1 MRKYLL
7 AAAAVAMMAPAA
19 HAITVDQTDT
29 LNVGSALTPLDAT
42 LNFDGYT
49 GTGAVSQVDVT
60 YFGEIDSDIS
70 LFNRSEV
77 SQDLSAETETTFG
90 YTSSVGNST
99 FQVSGG
105 TGAQTIPSG
114 GAPTFNVTGTNS
126 SFESFTGAGVN
137 PYLDPFSIDLDTV
150 TSVGFTGGGGNVLVG
165 QSTQGFGEVTVEY
178 LIEDSK
184 EISPVPL
191 PAAAWMLLIG
201 LGSLWAFRRRT
212 HA

>member
-1 MRKYLL
+1 MKKYLL

-29 LNVGSALTPLDAT
+29 LDVGFALTPLDAT
-42 LNFDGYT
+42 LNFGGYT
-49 GTGAVSQVDVT
+49 GTGTVSQVNVT

-70 LFNRSEV
+70 LFNTSKV
-77 SQDLSAETETTFG
+77 SRDFSAETVTTFG
-90 YTSSVGNST
+90 YTSSVGNTS

-105 TGAQTIPSG
+105 TGAQTIPG
-114 GAPTFNVTGTNS
+114 GGSLTFNVTGTNS
-126 SFESFTGAGVN
+126 SFQSFTGAGVS
-137 PYLDPFSIDLDTV
+137 PYLTPFSIDLDTV
-150 TSVGFTGGGGNVLVG
+150 TLVGITGGGGNVLGG
-165 QSTQGFGEVTVEY
+165 QSTQGFGQVTVEY
-178 LIEDSK
+178 LIEDIE

>member
-19 HAITVDQTDT
+19 HAITVGQTDT
-29 LNVGSALTPLDAT
+29 LNVGFAPTPLDAT
-42 LNFDGYT
+42 LNFNGYT

-70 LFNRSEV
+70 LFDTSGV
-77 SQDLSAETETTFG
+77 SRDLSALTVTTFG
-90 YTSSVGNST
+90 YTSSAGNST
-99 FQVSGG
+99 FQVLGG
-105 TGAQTIPSG
+105 TGTQTIPG
-114 GAPTFNVTGTNS
+114 GGSLSLNVTGTNS
-126 SFESFTGAGVN
+126 SSESFTGADVD
-137 PYLDPFSIDLDTV
+137 PYLDPFFIDLDTV
-150 TSVGFTGGGGNVLVG
+150 TLLGITGGSDNLLTG
-165 QSTQGFGEVTVEY
+165 QTTQGFGQVTVEY
-178 LIEDSK
+178 LIE

>member
-19 HAITVDQTDT
+19 HAITVGQTDT
-29 LNVGSALTPLDAT
+29 LNVGFAPTPLDAT
-42 LNFDGYT
+42 LNFGGYT
-49 GTGAVSQVDVT
+49 GTGTVSQVDVT
-60 YFGEIDSDIS
+60 YSGEIDSDIS
-70 LFNRSEV
+70 LFDISGV
-77 SQDLSAETETTFG
+77 SRDLSALTVTTFG
-90 YTSSVGNST
+90 YTSSAGNST
-99 FQVSGG
+99 FQVLGG
-105 TGAQTIPSG
+105 TGTQTIPG
-114 GAPTFNVTGTNS
+114 GGSLSLNVTGTNS
-126 SFESFTGAGVN
+126 SSESFTGAGVN

-165 QSTQGFGEVTVEY
+165 QSTQGFGQVTVEY
-178 LIEDSK
+178 LIEDIE

>member
-29 LNVGSALTPLDAT
+29 RVVGFAPTPLDAT
-42 LNFDGYT
+42 LNFNGYT

-70 LFNRSEV
+70 LFDTSGV
-77 SQDLSAETETTFG
+77 SRDLSALTVTTFG
-90 YTSSVGNST
+90 YTSSAGNST
-99 FQVSGG
+99 FQVLGG
-105 TGAQTIPSG
+105 TGTQTIPG
-114 GAPTFNVTGTNS
+114 GGSLSLNVTGTNS
-126 SFESFTGAGVN
+126 SSESFTGADVD
-137 PYLDPFSIDLDTV
+137 PYLDPFFIDLDTV
-150 TSVGFTGGGGNVLVG
+150 TLLGITGGGDNLLTG
-165 QSTQGFGEVTVEY
+165 QTTQGFGQVTVEY
-178 LIEDSK
+178 LIE

>member
-42 LNFDGYT
+42 LDFDGYT

-60 YFGEIDSDIS
+60 YSGEIDSDIS
-70 LFNRSEV
+70 LFDISGV
-77 SQDLSAETETTFG
+77 SRDLSALTVTTFG
-90 YTSSVGNST
+90 YTSSAGNST
-99 FQVSGG
+99 FQVLGG
-105 TGAQTIPSG
+105 TGTQTIPG
-114 GAPTFNVTGTNS
+114 GGSLSLNVTGTNS
-126 SFESFTGAGVN
+126 SSESFTGADVD
-137 PYLDPFSIDLDTV
+137 PYLDPFFIDLDTV
-150 TSVGFTGGGGNVLVG
+150 TLLGITGGGDNLLTG
-165 QSTQGFGEVTVEY
+165 QTTQGFGQVTVEY
-178 LIEDSK
+178 LIE

>member
-29 LNVGSALTPLDAT
+29 LNVGFAPTPLDAT
-42 LNFDGYT
+42 LNFGGYT
-49 GTGAVSQVDVT
+49 GTGTVSQVDVT
-60 YFGEIDSDIS
+60 YSGEIDSDIS
-70 LFNRSEV
+70 LFDISGV
-77 SQDLSAETETTFG
+77 SRDLSALTVTTFG
-90 YTSSVGNST
+90 YTSSAGNST
-99 FQVSGG
+99 FQVLGG
-105 TGAQTIPSG
+105 TGTQTIPG
-114 GAPTFNVTGTNS
+114 GGSLSLNVTGTNS
-126 SFESFTGAGVN
+126 SSESFTGADVD
-137 PYLDPFSIDLDTV
+137 PYLDPFFIDLDTV
-150 TSVGFTGGGGNVLVG
+150 TLLGITGGGDNLLTG
-165 QSTQGFGEVTVEY
+165 QTTQGFGQVTVEY
-178 LIEDSK
+178 LIE

>member
-29 LNVGSALTPLDAT
+29 LNVGFAPTPLDAT
-42 LNFDGYT
+42 LNFGGYT
-49 GTGAVSQVDVT
+49 GTGTVSQVDVT
-60 YFGEIDSDIS
+60 YSGEIDSDIS
-70 LFNRSEV
+70 LFDTSGV
-77 SQDLSAETETTFG
+77 SRDLSALTVTTFG
-90 YTSSVGNST
+90 YTSSAGNST
-99 FQVSGG
+99 FQVLGG
-105 TGAQTIPSG
+105 TGTQTIPG
-114 GAPTFNVTGTNS
+114 GGSLSLNVTGTNS
-126 SFESFTGAGVN
+126 SSESFTGADVD
-137 PYLDPFSIDLDTV
+137 PYLDPFFIDLDTV
-150 TSVGFTGGGGNVLVG
+150 TLLGITGGSDNLLTG
-165 QSTQGFGEVTVEY
+165 QTTQGFGQVTVEY
-178 LIEDSK
+178 LIE

>member
-29 LNVGSALTPLDAT
+29 LNVGSALTPFDAT
-42 LNFDGYT
+42 LDFDGYT

-60 YFGEIDSDIS
+60 YSGEIDSDIS
-70 LFNRSEV
+70 LFDISGV
-77 SQDLSAETETTFG
+77 SRDLSALTVTTFG
-90 YTSSVGNST
+90 YTSSAGNST
-99 FQVSGG
+99 FQVLGG
-105 TGAQTIPSG
+105 TGTQTIPG
-114 GAPTFNVTGTNS
+114 GGSLSLNVTGTNS
-126 SFESFTGAGVN
+126 SSESFTGADVD
-137 PYLDPFSIDLDTV
+137 PYLDPFFIDLDTV
-150 TSVGFTGGGGNVLVG
+150 TLLGITGGGDNLLVG
-165 QSTQGFGEVTVEY
+165 QTTQGFGQVTVEY
-178 LIEDSK
+178 LIE

>member
-29 LNVGSALTPLDAT
+29 LVVGFAPTPLDAT
-42 LNFDGYT
+42 LNFNGYT

-70 LFNRSEV
+70 LFDTSGV
-77 SQDLSAETETTFG
+77 SRDLSALTVTTFG
-90 YTSSVGNST
+90 YTSSAGNST
-99 FQVSGG
+99 FQVLGG
-105 TGAQTIPSG
+105 TGTQTIPG
-114 GAPTFNVTGTNS
+114 GGSLSLNVTGTNS
-126 SFESFTGAGVN
+126 SSESFTGADVD
-137 PYLDPFSIDLDTV
+137 PYLDPFFIDLDTV
-150 TSVGFTGGGGNVLVG
+150 TLLGITGGSDNLLTG
-165 QSTQGFGEVTVEY
+165 QTTQGFGQVTVEY
-178 LIEDSK
+178 LIE

>member
-19 HAITVDQTDT
+19 HAITVGQTDT
-29 LNVGSALTPLDAT
+29 LNVGFAPTPLDAT
-42 LNFDGYT
+42 LNFNGYT

-70 LFNRSEV
+70 LFDTSGV
-77 SQDLSAETETTFG
+77 SRDLSALTVTTFG
-90 YTSSVGNST
+90 YTSSAGNST
-99 FQVSGG
+99 FQVLGG
-105 TGAQTIPSG
+105 TGTQTIPG
-114 GAPTFNVTGTNS
+114 GGSLSLNVTGTNS
-126 SFESFTGAGVN
+126 SSESFTGADVD
-137 PYLDPFSIDLDTV
+137 PYLDPFFIDLDTV
-150 TSVGFTGGGGNVLVG
+150 TLLGITGGGDNLLVG
-165 QSTQGFGEVTVEY
+165 QTTQGFGQVTVEY
-178 LIEDSK
+178 LIE

>member
-29 LNVGSALTPLDAT
+29 LVVGFAPTPLDAT
-42 LNFDGYT
+42 LNFNGYT

-70 LFNRSEV
+70 LFDTSGV
-77 SQDLSAETETTFG
+77 SRDLSALTVTTFG
-90 YTSSVGNST
+90 YTSSAGNST
-99 FQVSGG
+99 FQVLGG
-105 TGAQTIPSG
+105 TGTQTIPG
-114 GAPTFNVTGTNS
+114 GGSLSLNVTGTNS
-126 SFESFTGAGVN
+126 SSESFTGADVD
-137 PYLDPFSIDLDTV
+137 PYLDPFFIDLDTV
-150 TSVGFTGGGGNVLVG
+150 TLLGITGGGDNLLVG
-165 QSTQGFGEVTVEY
+165 QTTQGFGQVTVEY
-178 LIEDSK
+178 LIE

>member
-29 LNVGSALTPLDAT
+29 LNVGFAPTPLDAT
-42 LNFDGYT
+42 LNFGGYT
-49 GTGAVSQVDVT
+49 GTGTVSQVDVT
-60 YFGEIDSDIS
+60 YSGEIDSDIS
-70 LFNRSEV
+70 LFDISGV
-77 SQDLSAETETTFG
+77 SRDLSALTVTTFG
-90 YTSSVGNST
+90 YTSSAGNST
-99 FQVSGG
+99 FQVLGG
-105 TGAQTIPSG
+105 TGTQTIPG
-114 GAPTFNVTGTNS
+114 GGSLSLNVTGTNS
-126 SFESFTGAGVN
+126 SSESFTGADVD
-137 PYLDPFSIDLDTV
+137 PYLDPFFIDLDTV
-150 TSVGFTGGGGNVLVG
+150 TLLGITGGSDNLLTG
-165 QSTQGFGEVTVEY
+165 QTTQGFGQVTVEY
-178 LIEDSK
+178 LIE

>member
-1 MRKYLL
+1 MKKYLL

-29 LNVGSALTPLDAT
+29 LVVGFAPTPLDAT

-60 YFGEIDSDIS
+60 YSGEIDSDIS
-70 LFNRSEV
+70 LFDISGV
-77 SQDLSAETETTFG
+77 SRDLSALTVTTFG
-90 YTSSVGNST
+90 YTSSAGNST
-99 FQVSGG
+99 FQVLGG
-105 TGAQTIPSG
+105 TGTQTIPG
-114 GAPTFNVTGTNS
+114 GGSLSLNVTGTNS
-126 SFESFTGAGVN
+126 SSESFTGAGVD
-137 PYLDPFSIDLDTV
+137 PYLDPFFIDLDTV
-150 TSVGFTGGGGNVLVG
+150 TLLGITGGGDNLLVG
-165 QSTQGFGEVTVEY
+165 QTTQGFGQVTVEY
-178 LIEDSK
+178 LIE

>member
-29 LNVGSALTPLDAT
+29 LNVGFAPTPLDAT
-42 LNFDGYT
+42 LNFGGYT
-49 GTGAVSQVDVT
+49 GTGTVSQVNVT
-60 YFGEIDSDIS
+60 YSGEIDSDIS
-70 LFNRSEV
+70 LFDISGV
-77 SQDLSAETETTFG
+77 SRDLSALTVTTFG
-90 YTSSVGNST
+90 YTSSAGNST
-99 FQVSGG
+99 FQVLGG
-105 TGAQTIPSG
+105 TGTQTIPG
-114 GAPTFNVTGTNS
+114 GGSLSLNVTGTNS
-126 SFESFTGAGVN
+126 SSESFTGADVD
-137 PYLDPFSIDLDTV
+137 PYLDPFFIDLDTV
-150 TSVGFTGGGGNVLVG
+150 TLLGITGGGDNLLTG
-165 QSTQGFGEVTVEY
+165 QTTQGFGQVTVEY
-178 LIEDSK
+178 LIE

>member
-105 TGAQTIPSG
+105 TGTQTISAG

-178 LIEDSK
+178 LIEDIE

>member
-29 LNVGSALTPLDAT
+29 RVVGFAPTPLDAT
-42 LNFDGYT
+42 LDFDGYT

-60 YFGEIDSDIS
+60 YSGEIDSDIS
-70 LFNRSEV
+70 LFDISGV
-77 SQDLSAETETTFG
+77 SRDLSALTVTTFG
-90 YTSSVGNST
+90 YTSSAGNST
-99 FQVSGG
+99 FQVLGG
-105 TGAQTIPSG
+105 TGTQTIPG
-114 GAPTFNVTGTNS
+114 GGSLSLNVTGTNS
-126 SFESFTGAGVN
+126 SSESFTGADVD
-137 PYLDPFSIDLDTV
+137 PYLDPFFIDLDTV
-150 TSVGFTGGGGNVLVG
+150 TLLGITGGGDNLLTG
-165 QSTQGFGEVTVEY
+165 QTTQGFGQVTVEY
-178 LIEDSK
+178 LIE

>member
-19 HAITVDQTDT
+19 HAITVGQTDT
-29 LNVGSALTPLDAT
+29 LNVGFAPTPLDAT
-42 LNFDGYT
+42 LNFGGYT

-60 YFGEIDSDIS
+60 YSGEIDSDIS
-70 LFNRSEV
+70 LFDISGV
-77 SQDLSAETETTFG
+77 SRDLSALTVTTFG
-90 YTSSVGNST
+90 YTSSAGNST
-99 FQVSGG
+99 FQVLGG
-105 TGAQTIPSG
+105 TGTQTIPG
-114 GAPTFNVTGTNS
+114 GGSLSLNVTGTNS
-126 SFESFTGAGVN
+126 SSESFTGADVD
-137 PYLDPFSIDLDTV
+137 PYLDPFFIDLDTV
-150 TSVGFTGGGGNVLVG
+150 TLLGITGGGDNLLVG
-165 QSTQGFGEVTVEY
+165 QTTQGFGQVTVEY
-178 LIEDSK
+178 LIE

>member
-29 LNVGSALTPLDAT
+29 RVVGFAPTPLDAT
-42 LNFDGYT
+42 LNFNGYT

-70 LFNRSEV
+70 LLNLSDV
-77 SQDLSAETETTFG
+77 SQDLSVETVTTFG
-90 YTSSVGNST
+90 YTSSVGNTS

-105 TGAQTIPSG
+105 TGLQTLPG
-114 GAPTFNVTGTNS
+114 GGNLSLNVTGTNS
-126 SFESFTGAGVN
+126 SSESFTGADVD
-137 PYLDPFSIDLDTV
+137 PYLDPFFIDLDTV
-150 TSVGFTGGGGNVLVG
+150 TLLGITGGGDNLLVG
-165 QSTQGFGEVTVEY
+165 QTTQGFGQVTVEY
-178 LIEDSK
+178 LIE

>member
-42 LNFDGYT
+42 LNFGGYT
-49 GTGAVSQVDVT
+49 GTGTVSQVDVT
-60 YFGEIDSDIS
+60 YSGEIDSDIS
-70 LFNRSEV
+70 LFDISGV
-77 SQDLSAETETTFG
+77 SRDLSALTVTTFG
-90 YTSSVGNST
+90 YTSSAGNST
-99 FQVSGG
+99 FQVLGG
-105 TGAQTIPSG
+105 TGTQTIPG
-114 GAPTFNVTGTNS
+114 GGSLSLNVTGTNS
-126 SFESFTGAGVN
+126 SSESFTGADVD
-137 PYLDPFSIDLDTV
+137 PYLDPFFIDLDTV
-150 TSVGFTGGGGNVLVG
+150 TLLGITGGGDNLLTG
-165 QSTQGFGEVTVEY
+165 QTTQGFGQVTVEY
-178 LIEDSK
+178 LIE

>member
-29 LNVGSALTPLDAT
+29 LVVGFAPTPLDAT
-42 LNFDGYT
+42 LNFNGYT

-70 LFNRSEV
+70 LFDTSGV
-77 SQDLSAETETTFG
+77 SRDLSAQTVTTFG
-90 YTSSVGNST
+90 YTPSAGNST

-105 TGAQTIPSG
+105 TGTQTIPG
-114 GAPTFNVTGTNS
+114 GGSLSLNVTGTNS
-126 SFESFTGAGVN
+126 SSESFTGAGVN
-137 PYLDPFSIDLDTV
+137 PYLDPFFIDLDTV
-150 TSVGFTGGGGNVLVG
+150 TLLGITGGGDNLLVG
-165 QSTQGFGEVTVEY
+165 QTTQGFGQVTVEY
-178 LIEDSK
+178 LIE

>member
-29 LNVGSALTPLDAT
+29 RVVGFAPTPLDAT
-42 LNFDGYT
+42 LNFGGYT
-49 GTGAVSQVDVT
+49 GTGTVSQVDVT
-60 YFGEIDSDIS
+60 YSGEIDSDIS
-70 LFNRSEV
+70 LFDISGV
-77 SQDLSAETETTFG
+77 SRDLSALTVTTFG
-90 YTSSVGNST
+90 YTSSAGNST
-99 FQVSGG
+99 FQVLGG
-105 TGAQTIPSG
+105 TGTQTIPG
-114 GAPTFNVTGTNS
+114 GGSLSLNVTGTNS
-126 SFESFTGAGVN
+126 SSESFTGADVD
-137 PYLDPFSIDLDTV
+137 PYLDPFFIDLDTV
-150 TSVGFTGGGGNVLVG
+150 TLLGITGGGDNLLVG
-165 QSTQGFGEVTVEY
+165 QTTQGFGQVTVEY
-178 LIEDSK
+178 LIE

>member
-1 MRKYLL
+1 MKKYLL

-29 LNVGSALTPLDAT
+29 LDVGFALTPLDAT
-42 LNFDGYT
+42 LDFGGYT
-49 GTGAVSQVDVT
+49 GTGTVSQVDVT

-70 LFNRSEV
+70 LFNLSGV
-77 SQDLSAETETTFG
+77 SQDLSAETVTTFG

-105 TGAQTIPSG
+105 TGLQTLPG
-114 GAPTFNVTGTNS
+114 GGNLSLNVTGTNS
-126 SFESFTGAGVN
+126 SVQSFTGAGVD
-137 PYLDPFSIDLDTV
+137 PYLTPFSIDLDTV
-150 TSVGFTGGGGNVLVG
+150 ASFGFTGNGGNVLGG

-178 LIEDSK
+178 LIEDSE

>member
-29 LNVGSALTPLDAT
+29 LVVGFAPTPLDAT
-42 LNFDGYT
+42 LNFNGYT

-60 YFGEIDSDIS
+60 YSGEIDSDIS
-70 LFNRSEV
+70 LFDISGV
-77 SQDLSAETETTFG
+77 SRDLSALTVTTFG
-90 YTSSVGNST
+90 YTSSAGNST
-99 FQVSGG
+99 FQVLGG
-105 TGAQTIPSG
+105 TGTQTIPG
-114 GAPTFNVTGTNS
+114 GGSLSLNVTGTNS
-126 SFESFTGAGVN
+126 SSESFTGADVD
-137 PYLDPFSIDLDTV
+137 PYLDPFFIDLDTV
-150 TSVGFTGGGGNVLVG
+150 TLLGITGGGDNLLTG
-165 QSTQGFGEVTVEY
+165 QTTQGFGQVTVEY
-178 LIEDSK
+178 LIE

>member
-1 MRKYLL
+1 MKKYLL

-29 LNVGSALTPLDAT
+29 LNVGFALTPLDET

-49 GTGAVSQVDVT
+49 GTGTVSQVNVT
-60 YFGEIDSDIS
+60 YSGEIDSVLS
-70 LFNRSEV
+70 LFNLSDV
-77 SQDLSAETETTFG
+77 SQDFSAETVTTFG
-90 YTSSVGNST
+90 YTPSAGNST

-105 TGAQTIPSG
+105 TGTQTIP
-114 GAPTFNVTGTNS
+114 GAGSLSFDVTGTNS
-126 SFESFTGAGVN
+126 SFESFTGAGVS
-137 PYLDPFSIDLDTV
+137 PYLTPFSIDLDTV
-150 TSVGFTGGGGNVLVG
+150 TLVGITGGGGNVLGG
-165 QSTQGFGEVTVEY
+165 QSTQGSGQVTVEY
-178 LIEDSK
+178 LIEDSE